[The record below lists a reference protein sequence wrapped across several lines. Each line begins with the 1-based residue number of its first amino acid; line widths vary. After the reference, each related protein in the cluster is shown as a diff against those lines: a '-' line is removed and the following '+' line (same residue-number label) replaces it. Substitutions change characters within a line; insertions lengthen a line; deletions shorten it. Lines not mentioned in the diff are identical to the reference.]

1 MLRHIY
7 DRLEVT
13 GELTAVFDPKAAD
26 GLDKAVEH
34 LRRLHHPVSETLP
47 PLLRQEGSQEA
58 IHPQTWRGANMTW
71 LRAVT
76 NVKVANYRWAVN
88 ALLTYDQVDGKTNE
102 EIWRMFDAYTDKHIE
117 TVVRAKAS
125 YPTY

>member
-34 LRRLHHPVSETLP
+34 LGQVGKGKLV
-47 PLLRQEGSQEA
+47 
-58 IHPQTWRGANMTW
+58 W

-76 NVKVANYRWAVN
+76 NVKVANYRWPVN

-125 YPTY
+125 YPIY